1 MRPAELPFSYKTML
15 LQVPAK
21 AVDES
26 KRLPR
31 AARPHILF
39 FIGFP
44 PIKFHLE
51 KAVRSPLK
59 GPKKVRGERY
69 IKSSPWKGIALEN

>member
-1 MRPAELPFSYKTML
+1 MRPAEFPFSYKTIL

-26 KRLPR
+26 KKLPR

-39 FIGFP
+39 LIGFP

-59 GPKKVRGERY
+59 QTFKTKWHTPKGTC
-69 IKSSPWKGIALEN
+69 ANQF